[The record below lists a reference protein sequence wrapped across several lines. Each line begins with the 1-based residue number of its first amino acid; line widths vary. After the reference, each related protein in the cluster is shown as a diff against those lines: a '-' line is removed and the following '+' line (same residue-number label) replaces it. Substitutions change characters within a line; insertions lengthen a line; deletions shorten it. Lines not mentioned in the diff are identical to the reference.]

1 MAKPGMIDQAIDLAN
16 EINAVT
22 EQYNL
27 PKNLLS
33 VEMVPL
39 RGLGAESGN
48 IRSEYTGQELD
59 QILQFNQL

>member
-1 MAKPGMIDQAIDLAN
+1 MAKPGTIDQAIDLAD
-16 EINAVT
+16 EINSVV

-27 PKNLLS
+27 PRHLLS
-33 VEMVPL
+33 IEMVPL

-48 IRSEYTGQELD
+48 LRSEYTGQELA